1 MKKILM
7 GALITVAVV
16 VIFFLII
23 SIALVKL

>member
-23 SIALVKL
+23 SIMLVKL

>member
-1 MKKILM
+1 MKKILI

>member
-23 SIALVKL
+23 SITLVKL

>member
-23 SIALVKL
+23 SIVLVKL